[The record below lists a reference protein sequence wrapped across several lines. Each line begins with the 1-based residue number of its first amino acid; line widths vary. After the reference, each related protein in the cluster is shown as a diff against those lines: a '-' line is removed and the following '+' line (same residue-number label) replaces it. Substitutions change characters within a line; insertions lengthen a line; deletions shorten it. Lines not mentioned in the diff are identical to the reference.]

1 MKKWMF
7 AILGFAFL
15 LTACAEKQD
24 NSTLIVAHGGEMQSL
39 DPVFSYDGVTQ
50 GMMINVYDTLL
61 KFNGSSM
68 TELLPSLSTQV
79 PTVENGLISKDGK
92 TYTFPIRKG
101 VKFHDGTELTPEDV
115 RYSILRFILSD
126 VSGGPSSL
134 LLEPILGYTSTRDDK
149 GNIIVDFKRAEKAV
163 QVQGDNVV
171 IRLQKSFAPFLT
183 VLARWGYITPKKWVV
198 AHGGWD
204 GTEET
209 WKKYNNFEK
218 QSSYLFDHMNGT
230 GPFKLVRWDISAR
243 RLQLAAN
250 EEYFEGAPNIKNI
263 HMMTVTEPSTLRL
276 LLEGGDADI
285 VEIPTQYVDQ
295 LRGNKHIT
303 IYDNLPRLRTD
314 PVIFFTL
321 NVNGKGNPDIGSGK
335 LDGNGIPPD
344 FFSDVD
350 VRKGFAY
357 SFDYAAF
364 LKEALNGR
372 GTLAYGPAPEGL
384 VFYDKEDPHYTFDLE
399 KAKEHFQKAWGGQ
412 VWEKGFTLTI
422 TYNTGGFP
430 RQMAAEMLKRNVE
443 SLNPKFK
450 VDVRGVMW
458 ASFLEKTAARQMPMW
473 VRGWVADY
481 ADPHNFYFNFM
492 HSDGRYALSQGYK
505 NPKADKLVMKAVAE
519 TNPAKRAKYY
529 KELQKIAYE
538 DAMQIYTVHPT
549 GLWAMRSRVKG
560 FYDNPVYMG
569 LYFYPMYKEP
579 EHGFFH

>member
-1 MKKWMF
+1 MKKGICIVISF
-7 AILGFAFL
+7 IFL
-15 LTACAEKQD
+15 LGACAKKQD
-24 NSTLIVAHGGEMQSL
+24 NTTLVVAHGGEMQSL

-50 GMMINVYDTLL
+50 GMMLNVYDTLL

-68 TELLPSLSTQV
+68 TEFLPSLSSQV

-115 RYSILRFILSD
+115 RYSLLRFMLSD

-134 LLEPILGYTSTRDDK
+134 LLEPVLGYTSTRNDK
-149 GNIIVDFKRAEKAV
+149 GEIVVDFQQAAQAV
-163 QVQGDNVV
+163 QVEGDNVV
-171 IRLQKSFAPFLT
+171 VHLQRPFAPFLA
-183 VLARWGYITPKKWVV
+183 VIARWGYVVPKDWVA

-230 GPFKLVRWDISAR
+230 GPFKLVRWDISGR

-250 EEYFEGAPNIKNI
+250 EDYFEGAPEIKNI

-285 VEIPTQYVDQ
+285 AEIPTQYADQ
-295 LRGNKHIT
+295 LKGNPDIT
-303 IYDNLPRLRTD
+303 VYDNLPRLRTD
-314 PVIFFTL
+314 PVVFFTL
-321 NVNGKGNPDIGSGK
+321 DINDKGNPDIGSGK
-335 LDGNGIPPD
+335 LDGQGIPAD
-344 FFSDVD
+344 FFADED
-350 VRKGFAY
+350 VRKGFEYA
-357 SFDYAAF
+357 FDYEAF
-364 LKEALNGR
+364 LKEALGGR
-372 GTLAYGPAPEGL
+372 GALAYGPAPEGL
-384 VFYDKEDPHYTFDLE
+384 VFYDKDDPHYSFDLK
-399 KAKEHFQKAWGGQ
+399 KAEEHFRKAWGGQ
-412 VWEKGFTLTI
+412 VWDKGFALTI

-443 SLNPKFK
+443 RINPKFK

-458 ASFLEKTAARQMPMW
+458 SSFLEKTAARQMPMW

-492 HSDGRYALSQGYK
+492 HSDGRYALSQGYH
-505 NPKADKLVMKAVAE
+505 NPKADELIMKAVAE
-519 TNPAKRAKYY
+519 TNPAKRARYY
-529 KELQKIAYE
+529 KELQQIAYD
-538 DAMQIYTVHPT
+538 DAMQIYTVHPS

-560 FYDNPVYMG
+560 FYDNPVFMG

-579 EHGFFH
+579 QMSK

>member
-1 MKKWMF
+1 MKKLFFVWF
-7 AILGFAFL
+7 VCLCFFC
-15 LTACAEKQD
+15 ACAEKQD
-24 NSTLIVAHGGEMQSL
+24 NDTLIMAHGGEMQSL

-50 GMMINVYDTLL
+50 GMMMNVYDTLL

-68 TELLPSLSTQV
+68 NEFLPSLSTQV
-79 PTVENGLISKDGK
+79 PTVENGLISRDGL

-101 VKFHDGTELTPEDV
+101 VKFHDGTEMTPEDV

-134 LLEPILGYTSTRDDK
+134 LLEPILGYSSTRDEQ
-149 GNIIVDFKRAEKAV
+149 GNIVVDFKEAAEAV

-171 IRLQKSFAPFLT
+171 IRLKKPFAPFLG
-183 VLARWGYITPKKWVV
+183 VLARWGYVVPKNWVA

-209 WKKYNNFEK
+209 WKQFNNFEK

-230 GPFKLVRWDISAR
+230 GPFKLVRWDISGR

-250 EEYFEGAPNIKNI
+250 EEYFEGAPRLKNI

-276 LLEGGDADI
+276 LLEGGDVDI
-285 VEIPTQYVDQ
+285 AEIPTQYADQ
-295 LRGNKHIT
+295 LKGT
-303 IYDNLPRLRTD
+303 EGVVIYDNLPRLRTD

-321 NVNGKGNPDIGSGK
+321 DVNAKGNPDIGSGK

-344 FFSDVD
+344 FFSDLD
-350 VRKGFAY
+350 VRKGFEYA
-357 SFDYAAF
+357 FDYNSF
-364 LKEALNGR
+364 LKEGLNGR
-372 GTLAYGPAPEGL
+372 GARAYGPAPEGL
-384 VFYDKEDPHYTFDLE
+384 VFYDKNDPHYDFDLK
-399 KAKEHFQKAWGGQ
+399 KAEEHFRKAWGGQ
-412 VWEKGFTLTI
+412 VWDKGFALTI
-422 TYNTGGFP
+422 TYNSGGFP

-443 SLNPKFK
+443 SINPKFK

-458 ASFLEKTAARQMPMW
+458 ASFLEKTAARQMPIW
-473 VRGWVADY
+473 VRGWVGDY

-492 HSDGRYALSQGYK
+492 HRDGRYSQSQGYQ
-505 NPKADKLVMKAVAE
+505 NPRADELVAKALAE
-519 TNPAKRAKYY
+519 NNPAKRAKYY

-560 FYDNPVYMG
+560 FQDNPVFMG
-569 LYFYPMYKEP
+569 IYFYPMYKES
-579 EHGFFH
+579 EK

>member
-1 MKKWMF
+1 MKKT
-7 AILGFAFL
+7 LLFL
-15 LTACAEKQD
+15 LGIILLLGGCAKKQD
-24 NSTLIVAHGGEMQSL
+24 LETLVVAHGGEMQSL

-50 GMMINVYDTLL
+50 GMMLNVYDTLL

-68 TELLPSLSTQV
+68 TDLLPSLATQV
-79 PTVENGLISKDGK
+79 PTVENGLISADGL

-101 VKFHDGTELTPEDV
+101 VRFHDGTEMTPEDV
-115 RYSILRFILSD
+115 RYSLLRFILSD

-134 LLEPILGYTSTRDDK
+134 LLEPILGYTSTRNDQ
-149 GNIIVDFKRAEKAV
+149 GEIVVDFKQAAQAI
-163 QVQGDNVV
+163 QVQGDKVV
-171 IRLQKSFAPFLT
+171 IKLKKTFAPFLS
-183 VLARWGYITPKKWVV
+183 VLARWGYVMPKAWVA

-204 GTEET
+204 GTEAT
-209 WKKYNNFEK
+209 WKQYNNFDK

-250 EEYFEGAPNIKNI
+250 EEYFAGAPNIKNI

-276 LLEGGDADI
+276 LLEGGDVDI
-285 VEIPTQYVDQ
+285 AEIPTQYADQ
-295 LRGNKHIT
+295 LKGNPLIT
-303 IYDNLPRLRTD
+303 VYDNLPRLRTD

-321 NVNGKGNPDIGSGK
+321 DINAAGNPDIGSGK
-335 LDGNGIPPD
+335 LDGNGIPPN
-344 FFSDVD
+344 FFSDID
-350 VRKGFAY
+350 VRKGFEYA
-357 SFDYAAF
+357 FDYVAF
-364 LKEALNGR
+364 LQEALGGR
-372 GTLAYGPAPEGL
+372 GTRALGPVPEGL
-384 VFYDKEDPHYTFDLE
+384 VFYDANDPYYSFDLK
-399 KAKEHFQKAWGGQ
+399 KAEEHFKKAWNGE
-412 VWEKGFTLTI
+412 VWEKGFALTI
-422 TYNTGGFP
+422 TYNTGGLP

-458 ASFLEKTAARQMPMW
+458 ASFLEKTAARQMPVW

-519 TNPAKRAKYY
+519 TRPSKRAQYY
-529 KELQKIAYE
+529 KELQKIVYE

-560 FYDNPVYMG
+560 FSDNPVYMG
-569 LYFYPMYKEP
+569 LYFYPMYKVP
-579 EHGFFH
+579 DPQ